1 MAQITDFDKPDFV
14 PEKKTS
20 SIINHALAMY
30 KGVALYGIIAML
42 IYIAGSYLIQ
52 RLIGFDS
59 VEMLDE
65 MKNNGTDYYSFNY
78 FALPGFSTYLSLS
91 GLFGLLASPL
101 YIGLLYIVDKYR
113 RREPAQFSD
122 LFIGYR
128 QNFINI
134 VIFTLI
140 SGIISGLALFFC
152 VIPFFFVY
160 PFLMLGYPVLLFEN
174 ASAAE
179 ALKRSVHLGKENYGT
194 LLATGFVGMLLSW
207 IGIILCG
214 IGFVATAPFF
224 AVVMYSA
231 YCACAG
237 RPVNPVRR

>member
-1 MAQITDFDKPDFV
+1 MKTHNHKNKYTAQITNFDKTDFV

-20 SIINHALAMY
+20 SIINHSLSMY

-65 MKNNGTDYYSFNY
+65 IKNNGMDYYNFNY
-78 FALPGFSTYLSLS
+78 FTLPGFSTYLSLS

-101 YIGLLYIVDKYR
+101 YAGLLYIADKYR
-113 RREPAQFSD
+113 RREPARFSD
-122 LFIGYR
+122 LFTGYR

-134 VIFTLI
+134 IIFTLI

-160 PFLMLGYPVLLFEN
+160 PFLMLGY
-174 ASAAE
+174 
-179 ALKRSVHLGKENYGT
+179 RS
-194 LLATGFVGMLLSW
+194 
-207 IGIILCG
+207 
-214 IGFVATAPFF
+214 FF
-224 AVVMYSA
+224 FRMH
-231 YCACAG
+231 
-237 RPVNPVRR
+237 RLWKP